1 MPQLNS
7 IIDLSHHN
15 QNLDFQAIKHRGQI
29 LAIIHKATQGLLY
42 VDPTYQSH
50 STDAAGA
57 GLLCGA
63 YHFGTGSDGIEQA
76 QHFLDFVNPGPETL
90 LVLDFEANQQGPSM
104 NLEEARA
111 FVTHIH
117 EATGRWPGLYSGHY
131 IKQLLGTS
139 QDPVLANCWF
149 WLAQYSPTAVV
160 PPNWDTWTLWQYTD
174 GAAGPPPHD
183 VPGAGLCDRDKF
195 NGDEPA
201 LRSLWGLPVQAGA

>member
-1 MPQLNS
+1 
-7 IIDLSHHN
+7 
-15 QNLDFQAIKHRGQI
+15 
-29 LAIIHKATQGLLY
+29 
-42 VDPTYQSH
+42 
-50 STDAAGA
+50 
-57 GLLCGA
+57 
-63 YHFGTGSDGIEQA
+63 
-76 QHFLDFVNPGPETL
+76 
-90 LVLDFEANQQGPSM
+90 
-104 NLEEARA
+104 
-111 FVTHIH
+111 
-117 EATGRWPGLYSGHY
+117 Y

-201 LRSLWGLPVQAGA
+201 LRSLWGAERRHALFTSLPATGMGVVYSGWPACLPQAGRRSGWLHRCFGELRLVPEGLGHLLHERIARKGLLEEEALL